1 MEETVSAPP
10 EVVNRPGRWKTF
22 FHSIAENPVIL
33 KELRKR
39 MRGRAAYILLFAYLV
54 IISVFMALIYGSTV
68 LGSMNTI
75 RWSPQAR
82 QMLGKGIFSTIV
94 LTELLLIVLISPA
107 LTSGAIAA
115 EREHQ
120 TLDLLRTTLLSTR
133 SLVLGKLGSAFSYV
147 FLLIFAAVPLQSLA
161 FLIGGVGMPEL
172 LISGLLMIV
181 TAFFFCSLGLFF
193 SSFLKRTSVANVAAY
208 IMIVVSTVTMGVAFF
223 AMAAVTSSSRHILSE
238 TAISLVAW
246 FFISTNPLLAAI
258 ISETL
263 LVDSQSLFF
272 TNQGMFGSTPFP
284 LPSPWIPFTVIY
296 LVTSII
302 MIILSIQFVKRP
314 DR

>member
-1 MEETVSAPP
+1 MEETVSTPP
-10 EVVNRPGRWKTF
+10 VDRRPARWKTF
-22 FHSIAENPVIL
+22 IHAISENPVIL

-39 MRGRAAYILLFAYLV
+39 MRGRQAYILLFAYLV
-54 IISVFMALIYGSTV
+54 IISVFMVLIYASSR
-68 LGSMNTI
+68 LGNISNL

-82 QMLGKGIFSTIV
+82 QALGKGIFSTIV
-94 LTELLLIVLISPA
+94 LTELLLIALISPA

-120 TLDLLRTTLLSTR
+120 TLDLLRTTLLTTR

-147 FLLIFAAVPLQSLA
+147 FLLIFAAVPLQSMA

-193 SSFLKRTSVANVAAY
+193 SSFLKRTSVANVASY
-208 IMIVVSTVTMGVAFF
+208 IVIVVSTVTMGVGFF
-223 AMAAVTSSSRHILSE
+223 AIGVISSSSSHLLSE
-238 TAISLVAW
+238 TAIALVAW

-272 TNQGMFGSTPFP
+272 TTQGMFGSTSFP

>member
-1 MEETVSAPP
+1 MEETVSVPP
-10 EVVNRPGRWKTF
+10 VVYRPGRWKTF
-22 FHSIAENPVIL
+22 FHAIAENPVIL

-54 IISVFMALIYGSTV
+54 IISVFMALIYGSSV
-68 LGSMNTI
+68 LGNMNTI

-82 QMLGKGIFSTIV
+82 QALGKGIFSTIV
-94 LTELLLIVLISPA
+94 LTELLLITLISPA

-115 EREHQ
+115 EREHR
-120 TLDLLRTTLLSTR
+120 TIDLLRTTLLSAR

-172 LISGLLMIV
+172 LISGLMMVV

-193 SSFLKRTSVANVAAY
+193 SSFMKRTSVANVAAY
-208 IMIVVSTVTMGVAFF
+208 IVIVVSTVTIGVAFF
-223 AMAAVTSSSRHILSE
+223 AMVVLSDSPSRYLSQEVTNL
-238 TAISLVAW
+238 LAW

-258 ISETL
+258 MSEVF
-263 LVDSQSLFF
+263 LVDSQSIFF
-272 TNQGMFGSTPFP
+272 TNKALFGTPPFP
-284 LPSPWIPFTVIY
+284 LPLPWIPFTVIY
-296 LVTSII
+296 LVTAIV
-302 MIILSIQFVKRP
+302 MISLSIQFVKRP